1 MEKVVFKPWER
12 LISDVRLV
20 PKMAILMIGSTIMI
34 VLKQLWDAE
43 TFYQALLSATQSV
56 EVAKA
61 HYHQYL
67 VRVVWQT
74 AALILA
80 FWVILMGTA
89 RVMLK
94 QIRYL
99 TTSIGHLA
107 EKDLSQPIDMPC
119 KDEYGDLARALETSR
134 LQLQEVIQLQA
145 GASTELKELSEVMMI
160 CMVEAKSSA
169 QEEFDEIDQLATA
182 MSEMSSTVQT
192 VASNA
197 ANASSITERAAD
209 QAAQGQGFLRE
220 TVSKMNALSGD
231 ITSSAQVVE
240 EVQQRVEQIG
250 SMVGTIQ
257 GISEQTNLLALNAAI
272 EAARA
277 GEAGRGFAVVAD
289 EVRNLAKRTQDATV
303 EIQDTIGQ
311 LQNSTGNAVTLMEK
325 SVVETA
331 QGVELVTNAGA
342 ELDSIVIQVQD
353 INDMNFQIASA
364 AGQQSTVAEEM
375 SANLTN
381 VRGLVEA
388 SVTVMGELH
397 ESSEVMHNN
406 TEQLDSKI
414 QSFQV

>member
-12 LISDVRLV
+12 VVSDVRLV
-20 PKMAILMIGSTIMI
+20 PKMIILMLGSTIMI

-67 VRVVWQT
+67 VRVAWQT

-99 TTSIGHLA
+99 TAAIDRLA
-107 EKDLSQPIDMPC
+107 EKNLSQPISLVC
-119 KDEYGDLARALETSR
+119 KDEYGDLAKALETSR
-134 LQLQEVIQLQA
+134 LQLQDMIRLQA
-145 GASTELKELSEVMMI
+145 DASKELMDLSEVMTI

-169 QEEFDEIDQLATA
+169 QEEFSEIDQLATA

-197 ANASSITERAAD
+197 GNASSITESAAS
-209 QAAQGQGFLRE
+209 QAAQGQQFLRD
-220 TVSKMNALSGD
+220 TVAKMNALSGD
-231 ITSSAQVVE
+231 IASSAQVVE

-257 GISEQTNLLALNAAI
+257 SISEQTNLLALNAAI

-303 EIQDTIGQ
+303 EIQAMIGQ
-311 LQNSTGNAVTLMEK
+311 LQSSTVNAVTLMEK

-331 QGVELVTNAGA
+331 EGVALVTQAGS

-364 AGQQSTVAEEM
+364 ASQQSTVAEEM
-375 SANLTN
+375 NANLTN

-388 SVTVMGELH
+388 SVTVMSELH
-397 ESSEVMHNN
+397 ESSETMHNN